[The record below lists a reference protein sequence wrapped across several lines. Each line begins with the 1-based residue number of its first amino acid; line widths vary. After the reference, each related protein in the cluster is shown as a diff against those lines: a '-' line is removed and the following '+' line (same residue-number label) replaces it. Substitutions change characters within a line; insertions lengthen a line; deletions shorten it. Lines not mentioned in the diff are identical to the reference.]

1 MGQVRLGSGKR
12 SPDSLR
18 YKHLFPSLS
27 HIDMDGFQEK
37 HSHCGVSDGK
47 GDCISA
53 TAVMLAL
60 EFGCL
65 SMLWLTWS
73 ASSSVLCLGAALFK
87 VFQALFRSEVDHH
100 CEPISKDH
108 FCSTLLCKV
117 FKIDLRYLWKYD
129 CDYRPVQ
136 FT

>member
-47 GDCISA
+47 GDCISSI
-53 TAVMLAL
+53 AVMLAL
-60 EFGCL
+60 GV
-65 SMLWLTWS
+65 WLLFNPL
-73 ASSSVLCLGAALFK
+73 AHMVCFFLCA
-87 VFQALFRSEVDHH
+87 R
-100 CEPISKDH
+100 
-108 FCSTLLCKV
+108 
-117 FKIDLRYLWKYD
+117 
-129 CDYRPVQ
+129 
-136 FT
+136 